1 MKKLS
6 ERAVELHNGVAM
18 AQRTNDT
25 HAALQVQFPHEFII
39 FNFRIKAREFFTITV
54 FWRVGQ
60 RFRDDY
66 DRLPRPN

>member
-25 HAALQVQFPHEFII
+25 HAALQVDQE
-39 FNFRIKAREFFTITV
+39 REIPE
-54 FWRVGQ
+54 
-60 RFRDDY
+60 
-66 DRLPRPN
+66 LC